1 MAAHPELASRDKEL
15 VRKPTEK
22 MVLDAI
28 TLLKLFGRGLAV
40 CLICLPA
47 PVAWAQDR
55 QAKQESV
62 WLDHARVRYGIP
74 GLVIAVVQRGE
85 PVQYLTS
92 GYCDIARAR
101 GCTPSNPFPV
111 GSITKSLTGLLA
123 AHLAA
128 KGTLDLDRAIRIIDP
143 TIRLPDDRA
152 QSITLRDLLDQRSG
166 LGSVDWPFYWNPELP
181 RKQYLAR
188 LPAVPPLRAFRS
200 GFAYAN
206 ANFVIAG
213 KVIESASGSS
223 WESLMRKELLLP
235 LGMNESGFG
244 SPGERTIGYGP
255 PVGDIF
261 TRFPDSYPVALRPAG
276 GLVTTARD
284 FARLLTMLVQ
294 GGEHDGRTILSKQ
307 ALDIAFAADPARRG
321 GYTFGIVFT
330 RFRGQRVY
338 HHTGAMAGFS
348 SAYAL
353 VPGKWATVIL
363 SNRTGTMF
371 PEGLAFAMLDRHLGG
386 EGDEALA
393 SFGGPVQQPASTCVP
408 GKLAPVTVQHPDPV
422 GVFRHPAWGAFIV
435 SATPSGHRI
444 QIGAFSAPLTLEKPG
459 SYCFA
464 AAPGWESLRITSVL
478 DATGRVNRW
487 DLNDAMHPTLQRFTR
502 AAN

>member
-1 MAAHPELASRDKEL
+1 MF
-15 VRKPTEK
+15 
-22 MVLDAI
+22 DA
-28 TLLKLFGRGLAV
+28 LPPMKLFLRHLAV
-40 CLICLPA
+40 CLMCLPA
-47 PVAWAQDR
+47 AVAWAQELEVKKE
-55 QAKQESV
+55 AV
-62 WLDHARVRYGIP
+62 WLNAARVRYGIP
-74 GLVIAVVQRGE
+74 GLVIAVVPRSG
-85 PVQYLTS
+85 PVRFMTS

-101 GCTPSNPFPV
+101 QCTPSNPFPV

-143 TIRLPDDRA
+143 TIRLPDGRA
-152 QSITLRDLLDQRSG
+152 QSVTLRDLLDQRSG
-166 LGSVDWPFYWNPELP
+166 LGSVDWPFFWNPELS
-181 RKQYLAR
+181 RKRYLAR
-188 LPAVPPLRAFRS
+188 LPYVPPLRPFRS

-223 WESLMRKELLLP
+223 WESLMRKVLLRP
-235 LGMNESGFG
+235 LGMSKSGFD

-255 PVGDIF
+255 PVGGIF
-261 TRFPDSYPVALRPAG
+261 TRFLDAYPVALRPGG
-276 GLVTTARD
+276 GLVTTAPD
-284 FARLLTMLVQ
+284 FAKLMAMLVQ
-294 GGEHDGRTILSKQ
+294 GGKHDGRTILSKR
-307 ALDIAFAADPARRG
+307 ALGIAFAADPARHG
-321 GYTFGIVFT
+321 GYALGIGFT

-338 HHTGAMAGFS
+338 HHTGSMAGFS

-353 VPGKWATVIL
+353 VPGKWAAIIL
-363 SNRTGTMF
+363 SNRTGTAF
-371 PEGLAFAMLDRHLGG
+371 PEGLAFAILDRHLGG

-393 SFGGPVQQPASTCVP
+393 SFGGPVEQAASTCVP

-435 SATPSGHRI
+435 SATPSGHLI
-444 QIGAFSAPLTLEKPG
+444 QSGAFSAPLTWEKPG

-464 AAPGWESLRITSVL
+464 AAPGWESLRITLVL
-478 DATGRVNRW
+478 DATGRVTGW
-487 DLNDAMHPTLQRFTR
+487 DLNDATHPTLQRFTR